1 MKKVFVVIIS
11 LFFSFNIFAASDAMR
26 PKQLEWPF
34 DGPFGVVD
42 RQAAQRG
49 FQVYRE
55 VCAACHS
62 LNGVAYR
69 NLTEIGF
76 SADEVKQIASEY
88 MITDGPNDRGEMF
101 ERPGLPSDIFKAPYA
116 NDEEA
121 KASNGGSLPPD
132 LSLMVKARVDG
143 ANYLH
148 SLLTGYQDPPEG
160 FHLMDGLYYNPYF
173 PGGQLSMPAPL
184 ISEGQVSY
192 MDGTR
197 ESVEQMSQDLVVF
210 LQWASEPEME
220 HRKSMGVKII
230 IYLSIFILL
239 FYIANNRVWS
249 RIKK

>member
-1 MKKVFVVIIS
+1 MDFKYIEKY
-11 LFFSFNIFAASDAMR
+11 
-26 PKQLEWPF
+26 
-34 DGPFGVVD
+34 
-42 RQAAQRG
+42 AQH
-49 FQVYRE
+49 
-55 VCAACHS
+55 AIP
-62 LNGVAYR
+62 LNGIAYR

-76 SADEVKQIASEY
+76 SADEVKQIASEA

-121 KASNGGSLPPD
+121 KGSNGGSLPPD

-160 FHLMDGLYYNPYF
+160 VNVMDGLYYNPYF

-184 ISEGQVSY
+184 MSEGQVSY

-210 LQWASEPEME
+210 LQL
-220 HRKSMGVKII
+220 GV
-230 IYLSIFILL
+230 
-239 FYIANNRVWS
+239 
-249 RIKK
+249 